1 MIRDAEIIA
10 TDVLVIGGGGSASR
24 AAIAADNEG
33 AVVHMVVKG
42 LFGHSGCTPVALGGF
57 AAAFGH
63 ADPRDNWKE
72 HLKDSCIGGG
82 MINNQDLVEV
92 LCKNAPA
99 RFTELE
105 SYGAV
110 FDRDSNQNY

>member
-57 AAAFGH
+57 AAALATQTRETTGKSTL
-63 ADPRDNWKE
+63 RT
-72 HLKDSCIGGG
+72 
-82 MINNQDLVEV
+82 
-92 LCKNAPA
+92 PA
-99 RFTELE
+99 
-105 SYGAV
+105 SAAA
-110 FDRDSNQNY
+110 